1 MSCLLDI
8 IFLKG
13 GMIIIDVDKITLTKA
28 EKRLLR
34 KIYKSKKYPKEQAPS
49 SELYNL
55 LRFELVDYNHLPT
68 PKLGV
73 FPIDGT
79 VSVTANYERY
89 KKINLSKFIER
100 KIPVI
105 LSVIAII
112 ISIIALIKP

>member
-1 MSCLLDI
+1 M
-8 IFLKG
+8 
-13 GMIIIDVDKITLTKA
+13 IDVDKITLTKA

-100 KIPVI
+100 KILVI